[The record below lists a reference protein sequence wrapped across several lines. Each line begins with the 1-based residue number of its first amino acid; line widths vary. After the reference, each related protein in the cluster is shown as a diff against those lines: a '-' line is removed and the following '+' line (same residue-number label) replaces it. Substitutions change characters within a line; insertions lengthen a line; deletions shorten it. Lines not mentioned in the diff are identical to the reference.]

1 MAPTPLISF
10 ICSGPTPLSLS
21 LSPLSLSP
29 PFLIFLPPPRA
40 GAVRQAVGVRRAAWR
55 SLASRVEGSG
65 EPLPPLERRPV
76 SRAPTPAGTR
86 WTGEPPPAHEQL
98 AAGRR
103 RPRSARATAAAEDA
117 GRRRHGVRRP
127 LAAAERAGRR
137 PPLPRG
143 EPAAGSRGAH
153 RPPPRGA
160 WSAPEQAAAG
170 RCCVDFFS
178 YFSDFLK

>member
-1 MAPTPLISF
+1 
-10 ICSGPTPLSLS
+10 
-21 LSPLSLSP
+21 
-29 PFLIFLPPPRA
+29 
-40 GAVRQAVGVRRAAWR
+40 
-55 SLASRVEGSG
+55 VEGSG

-103 RPRSARATAAAEDA
+103 RPRSARATAPAEDA
-117 GRRRHGVRRP
+117 GRWQKPSAQAGRRCHGVRRP

-137 PPLPRG
+137 PPLPRS

-153 RPPPRGA
+153 GPPPRGA